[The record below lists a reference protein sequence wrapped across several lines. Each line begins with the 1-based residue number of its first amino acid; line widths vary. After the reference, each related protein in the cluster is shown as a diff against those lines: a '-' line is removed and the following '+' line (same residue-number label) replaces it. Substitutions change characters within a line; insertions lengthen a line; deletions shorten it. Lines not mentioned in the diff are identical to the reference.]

1 MSEKTTKDMTKPMT
15 KPMTKD
21 MVKPMTKDMVKP
33 MTKDM
38 VKPMTKDIVKSMIK
52 PMAKDM
58 VNPMIKPKIK
68 DTNIFSFDA
77 NEKDFKKWAAFFHT
91 NGYIVINNALSQ
103 NVIHDLRTDLERLN
117 KGSDKQFHHKNDR
130 TKLRDDN
137 SDNDKKA
144 TTRHTVHKCF
154 FEKSKTTCD
163 LVENSVLVDFAQYL
177 IGDVPGGRG
186 NSLTA
191 HLIHN
196 NAFTV
201 PPNGRGQAP
210 SWHTDDPLQQII
222 IPEGKTLPDYI
233 KLPVLVVTYMIW
245 LSDCETIENGPTRV
259 VPGSHRWGKLVD
271 KDKAEQ
277 LGIPTCGKA
286 GTAVLV
292 NSQTWHRGS
301 ENTST
306 VPRHTLQLSF
316 ARRIIGHKFK
326 TIMNYTMPNYVTHNR
341 NAKTLERFGFLQG
354 GAYS

>member
-1 MSEKTTKDMTKPMT
+1 MSDKTTKQIITKG
-15 KPMTKD
+15 
-21 MVKPMTKDMVKP
+21 
-33 MTKDM
+33 
-38 VKPMTKDIVKSMIK
+38 
-52 PMAKDM
+52 
-58 VNPMIKPKIK
+58 
-68 DTNIFSFDA
+68 TNVSSFDA
-77 NEKDFKKWAAFFHT
+77 NKKDSSFDANKKDFKKWAAFFHA
-91 NGYIVINNALSQ
+91 NGYIVINNALSPS
-103 NVIHDLRTDLERLN
+103 VINDLRTDLERLN
-117 KGSDKQFHHKNDR
+117 KGSNKHYHNKND
-130 TKLRDDN
+130 
-137 SDNDKKA
+137 NDRSNI
-144 TTRHTVHKCF
+144 RHTVHKCF

-163 LVENSVLVDFAQYL
+163 LVEDSVLVDFAQYL

-210 SWHTDDPLQQII
+210 SWHTDDPLQQVI
-222 IPEGKTLPDYI
+222 IPEGKSLPDYI
-233 KLPVLVVTYMIW
+233 KLPILVVTYMIW
-245 LSDCETIENGPTRV
+245 LSDCETVENGPTHV
-259 VPGSHRWGKLVD
+259 VPGSHRWGKLID
-271 KDKAEQ
+271 QTKAEQ

-301 ENTST
+301 ENTSK

-326 TIMNYTMPNYVTHNR
+326 TIMNYTMPNYVTHNKSS
-341 NAKTLERFGFLQG
+341 KTLERFGFLQG